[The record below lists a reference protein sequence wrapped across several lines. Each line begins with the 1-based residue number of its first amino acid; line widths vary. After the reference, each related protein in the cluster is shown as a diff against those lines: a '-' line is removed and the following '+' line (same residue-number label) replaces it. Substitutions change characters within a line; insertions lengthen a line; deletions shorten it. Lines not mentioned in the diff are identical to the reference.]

1 MAEYKGDGEPREATA
16 VEEVAPILK
25 RYRKAVQEELKGVGE
40 GYVPLRL
47 VEVTLEGE
55 VIASGG
61 MEALEASGRSVI
73 LGPPGSGK
81 STLLAYLAYEHA
93 RQGEIP
99 FFLDLSLLA
108 PGEGL
113 REMVSRA
120 LADYGLEASSS
131 IVDYLLGEPHLLL
144 LDNLDQVTN
153 NYCLEELERL
163 LSAAEGFVLAC
174 REGDYPAYARWLEKV
189 KRLKI
194 ERFSDEDIRRYLSLQ
209 LPESMILEVEK
220 RLR

>member
-1 MAEYKGDGEPREATA
+1 MAEHKGDGEPREATA
-16 VEEVAPILK
+16 VVEGAPVLR
-25 RYRKAVQEELKGVGE
+25 RYREAVQDEWGEERE
-40 GYVPLRL
+40 GYIPLRL
-47 VEVTLEGE
+47 VEVTPDGE
-55 VIASGG
+55 VIASRG
-61 MEALEASGRSVI
+61 MEALEASERSVI
-73 LGPPGSGK
+73 LGAPGSGK

-113 REMVSRA
+113 REMVTRA

-131 IVDYLLGEPHLLL
+131 IVEYLLEEPHLLL

-163 LSAAEGFVLAC
+163 LSAAKSFVLAC
-174 REGDYPAYARWLEKV
+174 REGDYPAYSGEAT
-189 KRLKI
+189 
-194 ERFSDEDIRRYLSLQ
+194 RR
-209 LPESMILEVEK
+209 
-220 RLR
+220 

>member
-1 MAEYKGDGEPREATA
+1 MAEYKGDGQPREATA
-16 VEEVAPILK
+16 VEEVAPVLR
-25 RYRKAVQEELKGVGE
+25 RYRKAVQDELGEVRE

-47 VEVTLEGE
+47 VEVTPDGE
-55 VIASGG
+55 AIAPRGT
-61 MEALEASGRSVI
+61 EALEASERAVI
-73 LGPPGSGK
+73 LGAPGSGK

-113 REMVSRA
+113 REMVTRA

-131 IVDYLLGEPHLLL
+131 IMDYLLEEPHLLL

-163 LSAAEGFVLAC
+163 LSAAKSFVLAC
-174 REGDYPAYARWLEKV
+174 REGDYPAYARWL
-189 KRLKI
+189 
-194 ERFSDEDIRRYLSLQ
+194 
-209 LPESMILEVEK
+209 
-220 RLR
+220 